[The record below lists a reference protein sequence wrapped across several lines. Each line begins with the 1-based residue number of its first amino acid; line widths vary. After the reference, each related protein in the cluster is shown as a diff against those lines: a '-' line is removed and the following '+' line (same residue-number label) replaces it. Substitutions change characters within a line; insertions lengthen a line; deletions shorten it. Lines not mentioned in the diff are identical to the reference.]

1 MFFSGLTVLLGLLGL
16 VLFGFMILRSVGIAG
31 AIVVALAV
39 AAAMTLLPA
48 VLASWDL
55 PSASVRRVPAAGA
68 EGAWRASPGG

>member
-1 MFFSGLTVLLGLLGL
+1 MFFSGVTVLLGLLGL

-48 VLASWDL
+48 ALAVVGTNL
-55 PSASVRRVPAAGA
+55 ERLRVRRVRPRG
-68 EGAWRASPGG
+68 